1 LRRSIRTI
9 FIAALVTL
17 AAGLTIPV
25 YWLRSELKT
34 PYYNAPYSE
43 VFLEIPKHAT
53 TNQVATLLVDSGIL
67 HSRLPFLL
75 YVRYRNLGRHIQA
88 GEYRFAEAV
97 RPEQV
102 AQKLIRGEIYFRSV
116 TIPEGLTAGETIDLL
131 VKNGLGNREELEP
144 LVRRTEWIR
153 DLDPKAK
160 NLEGYLFPETYRFS
174 REVDSESIIKAMVH
188 QFRVRAAK
196 VITQPRPGWT
206 IRSLVILASMIEKEA
221 KKEDERPMVASVLV
235 NRLDKGMPLA
245 CDATIIYA
253 LKLAGTYSGR
263 LGKMDLAMESPYNSY
278 LHLNLPPGPI
288 CNPGERSLRA
298 ALNPAHTDY
307 LFYVSRNDGTHQFS
321 MDFDSHQHA
330 VDRYQKSG
338 ARQTKKK

>member
-1 LRRSIRTI
+1 LRRSILGT
-9 FIAALVTL
+9 LVVTL
-17 AAGLTIPV
+17 VVLATGLSISV
-25 YWLRSELKT
+25 YWLRSELR
-34 PYYNAPYSE
+34 APYFNAASSE

-67 HSRLPFLL
+67 HSRLPFLV

-88 GEYRFAEAV
+88 GEYRFAEAAS
-97 RPEQV
+97 PEEV
-102 AQKLIRGEIYFRSV
+102 AQKLIRGEVYFRSV

-131 VKNGLGNREELEP
+131 AKNGLGKREELEQ
-144 LVRRTEWIR
+144 LLQRTDWIR
-153 DLDPKAK
+153 DLDSKAK
-160 NLEGYLFPETYRFS
+160 NLEGYLFPETYRFG
-174 REVDSESIIKAMVH
+174 RKVDSETIIKAMVH
-188 QFRVRAAK
+188 QFRVRAAR
-196 VITQPRPGWT
+196 VLAQPRSGWT
-206 IRSLVILASMIEKEA
+206 VRGIVILASMIEKEA
-221 KKEDERPMVASVLV
+221 KKEEERPMVASVLV

-321 MDFDSHQHA
+321 TDFDSHQHA
-330 VDRYQKSG
+330 VDRYQKSV
-338 ARQTKKK
+338 RKK